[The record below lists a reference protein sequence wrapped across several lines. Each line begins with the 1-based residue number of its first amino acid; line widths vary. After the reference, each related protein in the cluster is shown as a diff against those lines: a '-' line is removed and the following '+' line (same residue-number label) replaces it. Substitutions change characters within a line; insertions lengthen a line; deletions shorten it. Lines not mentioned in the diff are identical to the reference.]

1 MEQVWVRAIRMGS
14 KLMAWHGGDEGLYSM
29 LLNLS
34 MNLSNGCQNSSIEN
48 ALSNVTH
55 PILV

>member
-1 MEQVWVRAIRMGS
+1 MEQVWVRAIRMDS
-14 KLMAWHGGDEGLYSM
+14 KLMAWHGGTKGSIPM